1 MSTASK
7 KQIFYIEKLVEEIK
21 KEGGEVPDYV
31 EDFLNDSEASSY
43 VASSIIDDLKDLLG
57 WEGK

>member
-31 EDFLNDSEASSY
+31 EAFLNDSEASSY

-57 WEGK
+57 WEDK